1 MAITFVAS
9 SGASLSANNNTTDV
23 SLPSGI
29 QEGDVI
35 ILEAASDGDFVGQ
48 DRIDPV
54 DTLDAGSQGWFLL
67 DVNDGSQG
75 ALCDG
80 VTMAYV
86 VPASPPT
93 TVRLRAGDND
103 VAARLYAYRG
113 VDPRVL
119 DAWLGPDGGIT
130 GSSASPNPPSI
141 TTNTNG
147 ALVHAS
153 FHMDDDDTTVNSYS
167 SGYTNGSSQN
177 TGQSS
182 NSIGATVGAASKI
195 VATAGTESPA
205 AISTN
210 GNDAWIARSFALLP
224 DQGEVENWAV
234 QFLGASYGELDA
246 STTGNSVSLPSGLQ
260 EDDVVYVFC
269 SADDMFV
276 GSSPT
281 SPNNSSGWTEIAG
294 DGTIVDHWI
303 FRKVMGAT
311 PDTTIS
317 LDGPSSLYQ
326 AVVLCLAFRNVDTSS
341 PEDVSYAR
349 SIDNTAPTVTTVTDN
364 ALVLRGIF
372 TENQAEMWCIEPGY
386 LHLGSNKADAWGDA
400 SNEAA
405 LSIFAQQQD
414 TAGATGTQ
422 QLYSIKSTG
431 TVPAISFT
439 LALRPAE
446 FTVTGAI
453 TLGGVTVSGSGT
465 VAGSATGA
473 LTLPAA
479 QVSGTGAIARDATG
493 AITLPALTVSG
504 AAEREIP
511 GTGAI
516 DLGSLLL
523 AGSGTAGA
531 APITGAGAVTL
542 GAIVAAGMAER
553 SVTASGAITL
563 AALTMS
569 GAGTIARD
577 ATGAITLP
585 AAVISGLAERVIPGS
600 GAITLP
606 AAEVAGQATR
616 EITGTGSMT
625 LAGVIVSGAG
635 NVTGGTIT
643 GTGALTLPAALIASI
658 AERSIAG
665 TGALALPTLTLA
677 GAAERALTGV
687 GDITL
692 PAVDAAGAAERTITA
707 AGTVTLPVTVIAGT
721 AKQAITGTGALT
733 IPAALLS
740 GSEFLGEFITGR
752 VVYAGASVTT
762 STLGESGN
770 SSTIVSD
777 GPNQTADEE

>member
-246 STTGNSVSLPSGLQ
+246 STTGNSVSSRPACRKMTSYTSFAQRTTCSSDQARPAQIILPAGLRLPGMAPSLTTGYFGRSWAQRPILQYLWMGRPAFIKLSSYVLPS
-260 EDDVVYVFC
+260 
-269 SADDMFV
+269 AM
-276 GSSPT
+276 
-281 SPNNSSGWTEIAG
+281 
-294 DGTIVDHWI
+294 
-303 FRKVMGAT
+303 
-311 PDTTIS
+311 
-317 LDGPSSLYQ
+317 
-326 AVVLCLAFRNVDTSS
+326 
-341 PEDVSYAR
+341 
-349 SIDNTAPTVTTVTDN
+349 
-364 ALVLRGIF
+364 
-372 TENQAEMWCIEPGY
+372 
-386 LHLGSNKADAWGDA
+386 
-400 SNEAA
+400 
-405 LSIFAQQQD
+405 
-414 TAGATGTQ
+414 
-422 QLYSIKSTG
+422 
-431 TVPAISFT
+431 
-439 LALRPAE
+439 
-446 FTVTGAI
+446 
-453 TLGGVTVSGSGT
+453 
-465 VAGSATGA
+465 
-473 LTLPAA
+473 
-479 QVSGTGAIARDATG
+479 
-493 AITLPALTVSG
+493 
-504 AAEREIP
+504 
-511 GTGAI
+511 
-516 DLGSLLL
+516 
-523 AGSGTAGA
+523 
-531 APITGAGAVTL
+531 
-542 GAIVAAGMAER
+542 
-553 SVTASGAITL
+553 
-563 AALTMS
+563 
-569 GAGTIARD
+569 
-577 ATGAITLP
+577 
-585 AAVISGLAERVIPGS
+585 
-600 GAITLP
+600 
-606 AAEVAGQATR
+606 
-616 EITGTGSMT
+616 
-625 LAGVIVSGAG
+625 
-635 NVTGGTIT
+635 
-643 GTGALTLPAALIASI
+643 
-658 AERSIAG
+658 
-665 TGALALPTLTLA
+665 
-677 GAAERALTGV
+677 
-687 GDITL
+687 
-692 PAVDAAGAAERTITA
+692 
-707 AGTVTLPVTVIAGT
+707 
-721 AKQAITGTGALT
+721 
-733 IPAALLS
+733 
-740 GSEFLGEFITGR
+740 
-752 VVYAGASVTT
+752 
-762 STLGESGN
+762 
-770 SSTIVSD
+770 
-777 GPNQTADEE
+777 